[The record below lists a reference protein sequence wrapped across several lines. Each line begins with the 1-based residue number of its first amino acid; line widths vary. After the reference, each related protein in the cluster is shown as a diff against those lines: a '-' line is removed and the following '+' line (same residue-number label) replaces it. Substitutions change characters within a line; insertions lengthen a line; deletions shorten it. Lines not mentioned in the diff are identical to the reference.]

1 MKPAHALA
9 GLALLLSG
17 AVTLWLA
24 MGTDRPPSGDVATPA
39 AAPEPAAE
47 PAPLERP
54 QSEPS
59 VNAASDEPRRTAE
72 LPRGL
77 RPRPVEAASG
87 TLDVEVSWSDSARP
101 AAGIP
106 LGAFRLDSNMPD
118 VAWSETASDGE
129 GRARFASLP
138 PGRVRIASGLG
149 GAVEARIVS
158 DETRSV
164 RLVLD
169 VGYRLQGRTID
180 ASGRAVSNAS
190 LWILRPGS
198 RDSLRVG
205 ESDANGRFELP
216 GAVSGLR
223 LFARSLE
230 RSPSVPVTLGGPET
244 ARVELRIALGMAGA
258 TVSGQVVD
266 GDEQALAGAAVALEP
281 LGLVGGEPPPRALAI
296 TDAEGRFLLA
306 GCEGGAARL
315 LVLHEDA
322 VPFDQQI
329 TALPGQRNDHIVR
342 LARGTLVAGT
352 VYGSDGKPAADIP
365 LRLAASHPWLARETR
380 SDSSGA
386 YVLRGVPAG
395 TARITVGA
403 ATQVV
408 EVPRDSTFTWN
419 PRLRAPTGN

>member
-1 MKPAHALA
+1 MKSAHALA
-9 GLALLLSG
+9 GLALLLAGG
-17 AVTLWLA
+17 ALLWLA
-24 MGTDRPPSGDVATPA
+24 MDAGTPLAEDVATPTLSA
-39 AAPEPAAE
+39 EPAAE
-47 PAPLERP
+47 PAPLERE

-59 VNAASDEPRRTAE
+59 VSAASDESRRTAE

-87 TLDVEVSWSDSARP
+87 TLDVEVSWSDSARR
-101 AAGIP
+101 AAGVP
-106 LGAFRLDSNMPD
+106 LSVFRLDSNMPD

-129 GRARFASLP
+129 GRVRFASLP
-138 PGRVRIASGLG
+138 PGRVRVASGLG
-149 GAVEARIVS
+149 GTVDAQVVS

-169 VGYRLQGRTID
+169 AGYRLQGRTID

-205 ESDANGRFELP
+205 ESDASGHFELA
-216 GAVSGLR
+216 GAVAGQR

-230 RSPSVPVTLGGPET
+230 RSPSVPVTLLGAET

-266 GDEQALAGAAVALEP
+266 GEEQALAGAAVALEP
-281 LGLVGGEPPPRALAI
+281 LGLVGGEPPPRALAL
-296 TDAEGRFLLA
+296 TDAEGRFSLT

-322 VPFDQQI
+322 VPHDQQI
-329 TALPGQRNDHIVR
+329 TALPGQRNEHIVR
-342 LARGTLVAGT
+342 LARGTLVAGI

-380 SDSSGA
+380 SDSRGA
-386 YVLRGVPAG
+386 YVLRGVPPG

-408 EVPRDSTFTWN
+408 EVPRESAFTWN
-419 PRLRAPTGN
+419 PRLKSPSGN